1 MRCTV
6 IGDVW
11 SLSLAD
17 EDGVI
22 GVRQEVPI
30 EESSEVL
37 QISGFDSQDG
47 LPGGRFAQ

>member
-17 EDGVI
+17 ED